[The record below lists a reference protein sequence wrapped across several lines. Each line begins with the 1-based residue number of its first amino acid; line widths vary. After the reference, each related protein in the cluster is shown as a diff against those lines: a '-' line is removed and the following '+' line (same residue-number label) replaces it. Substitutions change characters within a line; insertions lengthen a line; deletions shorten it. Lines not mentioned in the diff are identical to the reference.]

1 MTARTDSSAH
11 GEIRLAVGFYNYTDL
26 RALEEGIAGSS
37 IRIVAAQQ
45 DAQRVYNDALTFE
58 ADAVLLCPD
67 VNGYRHALIQ
77 DLLLRAEG
85 PIPVIAWVEATSD
98 DGRAMAANGAKGMVT
113 LPMTSGQVTKFMS
126 LLPQVIADTRQERE
140 EGRIALGTAVPAS
153 RQHTWQQ
160 KVVTVYVPKGGGS
173 TRTTLAVNLATALS
187 HASLGNQP
195 TALVDLD
202 MSKGDCHTFLGYTVD
217 QAEAVA
223 KGHLLLDRG
232 LFDLVINVMER
243 WSQGSE
249 NLISPVLL
257 RQFMVRWG
265 NNSQLDLL
273 PGLTM
278 PHQGGAPEF
287 QQWDVLLVA
296 ARRIIRELARI
307 YSFVV
312 VDIGQDF
319 NLPFH
324 RAAIEEADDVLVTVP
339 PSRPAVVD
347 TAHALGPLKAH
358 FGNLNKFKLVI
369 AAYDPSFGLTE
380 REMVDVVRLPKLTTI
395 PHDAL
400 TAATSINTC
409 TPYVLTDEGPLGE
422 AVRALAANYLPA
434 LRDNERS
441 GGIAG
446 FFRGFKRVL
455 VKEA

>member
-1 MTARTDSSAH
+1 MTHTASD
-11 GEIRLAVGFYNYTDL
+11 EIRLAVGFYNYTDL
-26 RALEEGIAGSS
+26 RALEEGIAGSA

-45 DAQRVYNDALTFE
+45 DAQRVYHDAITFE
-58 ADAVLLCPD
+58 AEAVLLCPSIA
-67 VNGYRHALIQ
+67 GYRHALIQ

-98 DGRAMAANGAKGMVT
+98 DGRAMAANGAKGAIT
-113 LPMTSGQVTKFMS
+113 LPMASGQVTKFMS
-126 LLPQVIADTRQERE
+126 LLPQVIADTRQERA

-217 QAEAVA
+217 QAESVA

-243 WSQGSE
+243 WSQGGE
-249 NLISPVLL
+249 NLINPVLL

-287 QQWDVLLVA
+287 QQWDILLSA
-296 ARRIIRELARI
+296 ARKMIQELKRM

-339 PSRPAVVD
+339 PQRPAMVD

-369 AAYDPSFGLTE
+369 TAYDPSFGLSE
-380 REMVDVVRLPKLTTI
+380 KEIADMVRLPKLTTI
-395 PHDAL
+395 PHDAV
-400 TAATSINTC
+400 TASTSINTC
-409 TPYVLTDEGPLGE
+409 APYVLTDEGPLGE
-422 AVRALAANYLPA
+422 AVRSLAANYLPYMSENGRGGG
-434 LRDNERS
+434 LS
-441 GGIAG
+441 GL
-446 FFRGFKRVL
+446 FKGFKRVL